1 MSDDTND
8 RIRFAIRAQRD
19 LGMKGDS
26 WDNHA
31 IAHGTLQ
38 GDLGTNGKPRDP
50 YYLDDVTR
58 DILIAHSRQDA
69 AHGLLNTMSL
79 LKRVRQLTIAVYLLM
94 ALVLLLIVFVAA
106 TLSRVGV

>member
-1 MSDDTND
+1 
-8 RIRFAIRAQRD
+8 
-19 LGMKGDS
+19 MKGDS

-50 YYLDDVTR
+50 YYLDDMTR

-69 AHGLLNTMSL
+69 AHALLNTMSL
-79 LKRVRQLTIAVYLLM
+79 LKRVRQLTIAVYILV
-94 ALVLLLIVFVAA
+94 ALVLLLSFYMAS
-106 TLSRVGV
+106 TLFRLGA